1 MGGASLVMSMIII
14 VMRLNKRK
22 GAVGPI
28 FTTKTFHPM
37 LIVSATLVVV
47 SFGTTFVLP
56 NPTPALSR
64 A

>member
-37 LIVSATLVVV
+37 WADPV
-47 SFGTTFVLP
+47 F
-56 NPTPALSR
+56 
-64 A
+64 